1 MSIMSDNAFS
11 SKGFFMR
18 LFNTAMIVAVS
29 VLLTSSSHAD
39 EVKAGAKAPDFKATN
54 IEGETVKLSDWVG
67 EKKLV
72 VVFSRAHWCPFC
84 MGQLKDLSN
93 HYEDISKAGGE
104 VIVVFREEKDGPEG
118 LKKSQKTASAEFPL
132 LLDLGAKETA
142 DYSTT
147 GFTTYII
154 GKDGTVE
161 TILAGKKT
169 KRPSAHDIIEAVK
182 K

>member
-1 MSIMSDNAFS
+1 
-11 SKGFFMR
+11 MR
-18 LFNTAMIVAVS
+18 LLKTCLFLATFA
-29 VLLTSSSHAD
+29 LLTNLSHAD
-39 EVKAGAKAPDFKATN
+39 EVKQGSKAPDFQATN

-104 VIVVFREEKDGPEG
+104 VIVVFREEREGVEG
-118 LKKSQKTASAEFPL
+118 LIKSQKTANAEFPL

-169 KRPSAHDIIEAVK
+169 KRPSAEAILEAVK